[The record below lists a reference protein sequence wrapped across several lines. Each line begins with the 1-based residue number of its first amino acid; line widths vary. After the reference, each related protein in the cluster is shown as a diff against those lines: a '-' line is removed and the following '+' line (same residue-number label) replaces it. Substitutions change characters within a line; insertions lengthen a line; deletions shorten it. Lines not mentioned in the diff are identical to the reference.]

1 MKNKITLHSN
11 STTTKIVE
19 TKIEFVTIDVVGF
32 FDIIVKYVN
41 GIEVKRFK
49 QQNRFR

>member
-1 MKNKITLHSN
+1 MKNIKN
-11 STTTKIVE
+11 QPATTTKIVH
-19 TKIEFVTIDVVGF
+19 TKVEYVTIDVVGF

-49 QQNRFR
+49 QQNRFK